1 MGNVLAQPAKLQPDL
16 LSEIPNVVLKDTL
29 GGGRFMKTLLCVHDE
44 GGLVVVKV
52 TLKRSDTPSMEPFK
66 QQLAFIR
73 SSLAGVRCCHV
84 WPYQA
89 FVETGTSGILMRQHI
104 AANLYERL
112 STRPFLT
119 AIEKRWMLFQLLHGL
134 AQCQARGVCHGDLKA
149 ENVLVTSWGW
159 LFLTDF
165 APYKPTYLPADNPAE
180 FSYYFDTGGRRRC
193 YIAPERFYTTAGA
206 LGEARPGGSLQ
217 PEMDTFSLGCV
228 IAELFLD
235 GRTFMELSTLLSY
248 TRREHDPGVT
258 LAGIDPHVRSLVM
271 HMIQLDPGA
280 RWTAARYLER
290 FSPLLFP
297 PYFDSHLHTFFDT
310 LLPLGTDARVEATR
324 AAYPA
329 LHAAIAAAPPTTAV
343 AGAPT
348 QALPATGHPPPVSA
362 GARVATAT
370 RTRQSGGARLLAPVG
385 PFARSLDPW
394 RAVKVGGDAAASPAA
409 RPAASPAASPRCQP
423 PLQAPAGHTTT
434 SHCGCVVNTKGM
446 RVPVLSCAFR
456 LELLCSLVRFR
467 FLQHLF
473 ELLLGPLS
481 QGSLC
486 AVTGRTAVVPPHI
499 TDGQDH
505 STRAAAATPAQA
517 ATLQEDT
524 TGSPN
529 MQAPPNVANLR
540 DPARTGAG
548 GSGPAGTGNGNSLL
562 DDVDALLADAAALS
576 LRG

>member
-362 GARVATAT
+362 ARVW
-370 RTRQSGGARLLAPVG
+370 RQQHAPDSLVGRVCSHLSGPLRVPWTLGGPSRSVAMPLPAPLQG
-385 PFARSLDPW
+385 PL
-394 RAVKVGGDAAASPAA
+394 PAPLQA
-409 RPAASPAASPRCQP
+409 PAASPRCKP
-423 PLQAPAGHTTT
+423 PLATP
-434 SHCGCVVNTKGM
+434 
-446 RVPVLSCAFR
+446 R
-456 LELLCSLVRFR
+456 
-467 FLQHLF
+467 
-473 ELLLGPLS
+473 
-481 QGSLC
+481 
-486 AVTGRTAVVPPHI
+486 PP
-499 TDGQDH
+499 TGQDH